1 MSEGIKKNV
10 KSFTPYIAR
19 PSDIASVD
27 VSLDPMRQFK
37 VKVQSSHD
45 PQVQQL
51 STDQP
56 LSNNLFFNPQ
66 YTTFDISQRVS
77 FDGNNDFMFNNLRGP
92 FVNSSLDSKLIQK
105 PFDIFQSQN
114 RQINPMMS
122 YFFNSPRQSFY
133 PFLQQQQQQNELPPY
148 SNTSLDRQFKVT
160 QINSPSQFI
169 VRPPSIQK
177 LQLNSNLNH
186 FKKEELKLLNQEDSC
201 ESEVVN
207 MSESSW
213 NENKNDKKVIKIS
226 KRTTRK
232 RCILQESSDSYKIN
246 RKKKGS
252 KVNDTKNITK
262 NFSKA
267 IISYIL
273 NNEELILQ
281 FMKKDKYDNF
291 IQLLKTKKNQ
301 MTNIKQL
308 RDLWVDGGKNPEFN
322 KVFRIISQYFL
333 KNQSIAYVYNSRISN
348 TAWHLK
354 YRQNLLRALKE
365 PQNFKFIKDI

>member
-1 MSEGIKKNV
+1 MSEGIKKNA
-10 KSFTPYIAR
+10 KSFTPYIAK

-27 VSLDPMRQFK
+27 ASFDPIRQYRLR
-37 VKVQSSHD
+37 VQSSLD

-51 STDQP
+51 SSDQP

-77 FDGNNDFMFNNLRGP
+77 FDGNNDFMLNNLRGP
-92 FVNSSLDSKLIQK
+92 FVNSSLDSKLIHK
-105 PFDIFQSQN
+105 PFDVFQSQN
-114 RQINPMMS
+114 RQITPMMS

-133 PFLQQQQQQNELPPY
+133 PFQQQPQQNELPPY
-148 SNTSLDRQFKVT
+148 SNKSLDRQIKVT

-169 VRPPSIQK
+169 IRPPSIQK
-177 LQLNSNLNH
+177 QQTNTNLNH
-186 FKKEELKLLNQEDSC
+186 FKKEELKLLIKEDSC

-213 NENKNDKKVIKIS
+213 NQNKDDKKVIKIG

-232 RCILQESSDSYKIN
+232 RCVFQESSDSYKIS

-273 NNEELILQ
+273 NNEELILG
-281 FMKKDKYDNF
+281 FMKKDQYDSF
-291 IQLLKTKKNQ
+291 VQLLKTKKNQ

-308 RDLWVDGGKNPEFN
+308 RDLWVDGGKNPDFN
-322 KVFRIISQYFL
+322 RVFRIISQYFL
-333 KNQSIAYVYNSRISN
+333 KNQSVAYVYNSRISN

-365 PQNFKFIKDI
+365 PDNFKFIKDI